1 MQAGQPAVVSP
12 GPTPAPPVRIDDAR
26 LAPAFA
32 PGTAA
37 AEGKAAYD
45 LGDYALAAVR
55 LARASQPEAAYVR
68 ALALLELDR
77 HAEAL
82 KALDGLEVSLPEVA
96 DRVLFLRGEALAG
109 AGRQEDAAAAWAAV
123 PDGSLLAPQARLG
136 RARLVAALGDRAG
149 ALDALGPLLAAPAP
163 ADASRPDPAATAL
176 LLAGRIQA
184 SRPDPDLAGAR
195 RSYLACWVGHP
206 LAPEAADALAAL
218 RSMAVPFGVAPGPE
232 EVLERAENLLDQ
244 NRSGAAISL
253 LEPLAA
259 AVKGAPADA
268 PLACRIRAALGRAE
282 RRERDIPRAIE
293 LLRPV
298 VESCKDPAVRVRALY
313 VLAGATVIAGD
324 RNRGVALYQRLER
337 DYPGHSFA
345 DDSLLYAAQIL
356 ARDGHDADAR
366 KLLDALIA
374 SYPSGDV
381 FGEARF
387 LQAWLSRKA
396 GDLDRAAAQLE
407 AIEKAAAD
415 VDPYEYARAAYWRGR
430 ILQAGGE
437 PGRDAARQLWTDL
450 AARYPTDYY
459 GLLARARLA
468 EQGAALPDPRP
479 LPMVTGVSYDPGPL
493 QDDPHLRAGLFLF
506 RLGFTK
512 AATDELE
519 AVPLARVKQG
529 QPLDPVLLV
538 ADVLDR
544 LGDHRAAHQIPP
556 HPGPRR
562 VPPGTRPGEPA
573 RLAHRVSAGVPG
585 RGRAGGACLVRPPR
599 ARPGPH
605 ARGERPRSAH
615 HLSGRCGGAHAAH
628 AAHREAGGGP
638 PPSRPPEPS
647 QSHAAGAQH
656 PDRGAVPG

>member
-1 MQAGQPAVVSP
+1 
-12 GPTPAPPVRIDDAR
+12 
-26 LAPAFA
+26 
-32 PGTAA
+32 
-37 AEGKAAYD
+37 
-45 LGDYALAAVR
+45 
-55 LARASQPEAAYVR
+55 
-68 ALALLELDR
+68 
-77 HAEAL
+77 
-82 KALDGLEVSLPEVA
+82 
-96 DRVLFLRGEALAG
+96 
-109 AGRQEDAAAAWAAV
+109 
-123 PDGSLLAPQARLG
+123 
-136 RARLVAALGDRAG
+136 
-149 ALDALGPLLAAPAP
+149 
-163 ADASRPDPAATAL
+163 
-176 LLAGRIQA
+176 
-184 SRPDPDLAGAR
+184 
-195 RSYLACWVGHP
+195 
-206 LAPEAADALAAL
+206 
-218 RSMAVPFGVAPGPE
+218 MAVPFGVAPGPE

-324 RNRGVALYQRLER
+324 PRDRGVALYQRLER

-366 KLLDALIA
+366 KLLGTLIA

-415 VDPYEYARAAYWRGR
+415 VYSVRVRPGSVLAGPYP
-430 ILQAGGE
+430 
-437 PGRDAARQLWTDL
+437 PGRRGAGEGRGAAAGTDL
-450 AARYPTDYY
+450 PARYPTDYY

-479 LPMVTGVSYDPGPL
+479 LPMVTGVGYDPGPL
-493 QDDPHLRAGLFLF
+493 QADPHLRAGLFLF

-544 LGDHRAAHQIPP
+544 LGDHRAAHQILRTRARDAFRRRPARRTCA
-556 HPGPRR
+556 PGSSRTRRLTGTRSSGRR
-562 VPPGTRPGEPA
+562 VPRP
-573 RLAHRVSAGVPG
+573 S
-585 RGRAGGACLVRPPR
+585 PR

-605 ARGERPRSAH
+605 ARRRAP
-615 HLSGRCGGAHAAH
+615 
-628 AAHREAGGGP
+628 
-638 PPSRPPEPS
+638 
-647 QSHAAGAQH
+647 
-656 PDRGAVPG
+656 